1 MLDAGEFV
9 AALRRRGFGLFS
21 GVPCSYLT
29 PLINRLI
36 DASDVRYVG
45 AANEGDAV
53 AIACGAW
60 LGGVRSA
67 VLFQNSGLGNAVNPL
82 ASLALPARLPA
93 LVLSTWRGEP
103 GGAAGRA
110 TARADGA
117 HHARALRRDRD
128 PLRAAG
134 GRADRARGGARAR
147 ARAPRG
153 EADPLRLSAVEGR
166 LRALPARVRAAAPTA
181 PDPCGAPSPPRRRR
195 PSTPTSRSRRSAPAP
210 APRPRSW
217 RRPASRVARSTAWAT
232 GRTSS
237 TWSARWA
244 APRVWV
250 SVSRSHART
259 AASS

>member
-82 ASLALPARLPA
+82 ASLALPARLPT

-103 GGAAGRA
+103 GGAQDEPQHER
-110 TARADGA
+110 DGA

-153 EADPLRLSAVEGR
+153 EADPLRAADLEGR
-166 LRALPARVRAAAPTA
+166 LRAVPARIRTAAPAA
-181 PDPCGAPSPPRRRR
+181 PEPGRGRRLGGAAR
-195 PSTPTSRSRRSAPAP
+195 PSTPTSRSRRFAPAP
-210 APRPRSW
+210 ATIPRWW
-217 RRPASRVARSTAWAT
+217 RRPASRVARCTAWAT

-259 AASS
+259 AASW